1 MKKIT
6 VALGERSYDILIS
19 PGLLNA
25 CREDLHRIINE
36 KKCGIVTDS
45 NVKAYYGVNTE
56 KIICGAG
63 ADTTVFSFEAGEER
77 KTLDTVGNICR
88 TLSQARLDRSSFVI
102 ALGGGVVGD
111 LAGFAAAIYMRG
123 IDFIQIP
130 TTLLAMVDSSVGGKT
145 GADLPEGKNLIG
157 AFWQPRLVIID
168 PETLKTL
175 PEKEVRCGLAE
186 VVKYGVIMD
195 DELFCDLENNV
206 SSLKSLNL
214 EYYTG
219 IIARCCQL
227 KAQIVTADERENG
240 VRGILNYGHT
250 FGHALEL
257 VSNFALAHGE
267 AIAIG
272 MNIAAELA
280 FSAGLIDYVTVTR
293 QRNLLS
299 ALQLPCR
306 VPAGMD
312 IEEIY
317 RGMMQDKKKVG
328 SAIKFVV
335 PRRIG
340 LAEINSSF
348 DKTAIIN
355 AIGKC
360 HD

>member
-6 VALGERSYDILIS
+6 VALGERSYDILIA
-19 PGLLNA
+19 PGMLNA
-25 CREDLHRIINE
+25 CHEDLHRIING

-56 KIICGAG
+56 KIICAAG
-63 ADTTVFSFEAGEER
+63 ADTSVFTFEAGEER
-77 KTLDTVGNICR
+77 KTIDTIGNICR

-168 PETLKTL
+168 PETLRTL

-195 DELFCDLENNV
+195 EELFCDLENNV

-240 VRGILNYGHT
+240 LRGILNYGHT

-257 VSNFALAHGE
+257 VSNFAIAHGE

-280 FSAGLIDYVTVTR
+280 FSAGLTDSVTVTR

-306 VPAGMD
+306 IPANMD

-317 RGMMQDKKKVG
+317 CGMMQDKKKVG
-328 SAIKFVV
+328 STVKLVI

-348 DKTAIIN
+348 DKTAILN